1 MADPPHEGDPEPL
14 RDEVVVERGGS
25 DAGMPRWVK
34 VSLIVGLA
42 LVLLFV
48 LAQVTGLAGDH
59 GPGRHGPGSHGPG
72 NHGAGSDTQ
81 SSVIHEGA
89 GHNPPVVHHS

>member
-1 MADPPHEGDPEPL
+1 MADPLHNRDPDPL
-14 RDEVVVERGGS
+14 ADDAIVGRDGP

-48 LAQVTGLAGDH
+48 FAQVTRLAGDH
-59 GPGRHGPGSHGPG
+59 GPGRHG
-72 NHGAGSDTQ
+72 AGSDTR
-81 SSVIHEGA
+81 SSVIHETA
-89 GHNPPVVHHS
+89 EHSPPVVHRS

>member
-1 MADPPHEGDPEPL
+1 MTDPPHEPDRAPVVDDTL
-14 RDEVVVERGGS
+14 ADRDGP

-48 LAQVTGLAGDH
+48 LAQVTGLGGDH
-59 GPGRHGPGSHGPG
+59 GPGRHGPGR
-72 NHGAGSDTQ
+72 HGAGSETR
-81 SSVIHEGA
+81 SSIVHEGA
-89 GHNPPVVHHS
+89 GHSLPVVHHS

>member
-1 MADPPHEGDPEPL
+1 MADNRDPEPRADDAVVG
-14 RDEVVVERGGS
+14 RDGP

-34 VSLIVGLA
+34 VSLLVGLA

-59 GPGRHGPGSHGPG
+59 GPGRHGPGR
-72 NHGAGSDTQ
+72 HGAGADPR
-81 SSVIHEGA
+81 SSVIHEA
-89 GHNPPVVHHS
+89 AEHSPPVVHHS

>member
-1 MADPPHEGDPEPL
+1 MADPPHRPDPEP
-14 RDEVVVERGGS
+14 VVYDTLAGGDGP

-34 VSLIVGLA
+34 ISLIVGLA

-59 GPGRHGPGSHGPG
+59 GPGRHGPGR
-72 NHGAGSDTQ
+72 HGAGSDTP
-81 SSVIHEGA
+81 SSVTHEA
-89 GHNPPVVHHS
+89 

>member
-1 MADPPHEGDPEPL
+1 MADPPHRPDPEPVVDDTL
-14 RDEVVVERGGS
+14 AGRDGP

-34 VSLIVGLA
+34 ISLIVGLA

-59 GPGRHGPGSHGPG
+59 GPGRHGPGR
-72 NHGAGSDTQ
+72 HGAGSDTP
-81 SSVIHEGA
+81 SSVTHEA
-89 GHNPPVVHHS
+89 